1 MEGGEINDG
10 GMRGDADRRIPFLL
24 GVWAGVEGGNQ
35 TAEGEREKGGNSLPF
50 DGGEKRKR
58 SRAFFIFRLLPPT
71 LLRAQSRC
79 PPLPIRLE
87 HWFAHHAGIKGGGRR
102 YEEAGGLFPRAFN
115 LLEDFVVSPHLV
127 LSSLARAGGT
137 IPPQPTAE
145 VKVAG
150 WGAKGNVPPA
160 RFLLFSPLPFPFPGC
175 WFLAPRGLERTRALC
190 CFPFVC
196 AWEWYTWHFKTL
208 FLSLCLANNDVVTRA
223 LSAPLYFYHTARK

>member
-1 MEGGEINDG
+1 MVEEEGRGGTSSVCRGKGGGKGRRGFPSHDIFSGNGKGREKYGKVEGGEINDG
-10 GMRGDADRRIPFLL
+10 GMRGEAGRRIPFLL

-58 SRAFFIFRLLPPT
+58 SRAFFVFRLLPPT

-79 PPLPIRLE
+79 PPLPVRLE

-115 LLEDFVVSPHLV
+115 LLEDFVVSSHLV

-150 WGAKGNVPPA
+150 WGARGNVPPA
-160 RFLLFSPLPFPFPGC
+160 RFLLFPHSPFHSPVAGSEGP
-175 WFLAPRGLERTRALC
+175 
-190 CFPFVC
+190 
-196 AWEWYTWHFKTL
+196 
-208 FLSLCLANNDVVTRA
+208 
-223 LSAPLYFYHTARK
+223 